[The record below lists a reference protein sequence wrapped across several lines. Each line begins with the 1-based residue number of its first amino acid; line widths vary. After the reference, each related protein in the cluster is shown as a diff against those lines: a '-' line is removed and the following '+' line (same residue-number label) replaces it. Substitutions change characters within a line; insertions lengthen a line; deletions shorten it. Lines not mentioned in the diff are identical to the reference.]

1 MYERGTSHVLKNSI
15 PPSDDCRNQGVVTLR
30 RASSAR
36 LNENL
41 FRRKLQQRSSDSVL
55 LSLQALALL
64 MSEMK
69 TNAPPQILIYRTMGK
84 QSKHCYIPYFH
95 RQVSEST
102 WIGLVSYQYCYTFI
116 ALNCLWM
123 LVFFI
128 LGKIGAV
135 PFLTSNMIL
144 YSHFSFLYWSIV
156 R

>member
-1 MYERGTSHVLKNSI
+1 MCMREVHHMYWRIPFLHQMTAEIRVLSRWEEHLLQDWMKTCSGGNCNNETLI
-15 PPSDDCRNQGVVTLR
+15 PC
-30 RASSAR
+30 SSVC
-36 LNENL
+36 
-41 FRRKLQQRSSDSVL
+41 KHWHC
-55 LSLQALALL
+55 L

-84 QSKHCYIPYFH
+84 HCYIPYFY